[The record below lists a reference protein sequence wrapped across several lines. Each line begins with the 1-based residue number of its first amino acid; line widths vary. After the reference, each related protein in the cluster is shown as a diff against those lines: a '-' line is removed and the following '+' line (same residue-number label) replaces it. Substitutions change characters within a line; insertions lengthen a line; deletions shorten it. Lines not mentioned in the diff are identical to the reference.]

1 MQSSHLD
8 YKEFCYLWTVIVT
21 ADVYI
26 ANQNT
31 GQTSTYIHK
40 LIRTK
45 PCGFE
50 NQLLKPHQRE
60 AEESQVVKCQILNE
74 HVQRK

>member
-1 MQSSHLD
+1 MQSRQLD
-8 YKEFCYLWTVIVT
+8 DKEFCYLWTVIVT
-21 ADVYI
+21 ADVYLV
-26 ANQNT
+26 NQNT

-45 PCGFE
+45 PYGFE

-60 AEESQVVKCQILNE
+60 AESPQVVKCQILNE